1 MRLELK
7 KLRRRRSLTQKQL
20 ADRCTDWLIAND
32 AKIDCNTRKIQ
43 KLEQDLFQYLE
54 RDLLNALC
62 VALNCN
68 VDDLVKIERV
78 K

>member
-20 ADRCTDWLIAND
+20 ADLCTDWLIANG
-32 AKIDCNTRKIQ
+32 AKIDCKTRKIQ
-43 KLEQDLFQYLE
+43 KLEQDFFQYLE
-54 RDLLNALC
+54 RDLLDALC
-62 VALNCN
+62 VALNCDI
-68 VDDLVKIERV
+68 DDLIKIERV